1 MYLQSIHLT
10 NIKSFR
16 DATLELPSEGG
27 YAGWN
32 VILGGNA
39 AGKTTLLQAIALCF
53 LGAGR
58 VERLVDGVHWPRA
71 GSPKGSCTAEVC
83 LTHADGWPSE
93 SSPQPV
99 VPMSIQIS

>member
-16 DATLELPSEGG
+16 DAKLELPGGGG

-39 AGKTTLLQAIALCF
+39 AGKTTLLQAIALCCW
-53 LGAGR
+53 GR
-58 VERLVDGVHWPRA
+58 ARWSA
-71 GSPKGSCTAEVC
+71 
-83 LTHADGWPSE
+83 
-93 SSPQPV
+93 
-99 VPMSIQIS
+99 